1 MDRIIDTLIAVLVPT
16 TVFIIQDAIKEKKR
30 RKQFIEQIDQTQ
42 NEELQKLRD
51 GVKAILHDRII
62 QKCEYHIRIGK
73 VSAVD
78 IQELEY
84 MNEPYKA
91 LGGNGTVKTMLSEVH
106 KLKKQIE
113 SEDEDNGI

>member
-1 MDRIIDTLIAVLVPT
+1 MERFIDMLVAVLVPT
-16 TVFIIQDAIKEKKR
+16 TVFIIQDGIKEKKR
-30 RKQFIEQIDQTQ
+30 RKQFIEQIDQKQ
-42 NEELQKLRD
+42 NEELLVLRED
-51 GVKAILHDRII
+51 IKALLHDRII
-62 QKCEYHIRIGK
+62 QKCEYHIRIGM

-113 SEDEDNGI
+113 SEDE

>member
-1 MDRIIDTLIAVLVPT
+1 M
-16 TVFIIQDAIKEKKR
+16 
-30 RKQFIEQIDQTQ
+30 
-42 NEELQKLRD
+42 
-51 GVKAILHDRII
+51 
-62 QKCEYHIRIGK
+62 
-73 VSAVD
+73 SAVD

-113 SEDEDNGI
+113 SEDEE

>member
-1 MDRIIDTLIAVLVPT
+1 MDSIYDILIAVLVPT
-16 TVFIIQDAIKEKKR
+16 VIFLIQDGVKERKR
-30 RKQFIEQIDQTQ
+30 HKRFVEQIDQKQ
-42 NEELQKLRD
+42 NEELQILQN
-51 GVKAILHDRII
+51 GIKALLHDRII
-62 QKCEYHIRIGK
+62 QKCEYHIHIGK

-113 SEDEDNGI
+113 SEEE

>member
-1 MDRIIDTLIAVLVPT
+1 MERFIDMLVAVLVPT
-16 TVFIIQDAIKEKKR
+16 TVFIIQDGIKEKKR
-30 RKQFIEQIDQTQ
+30 RKQFIEQIDQKK
-42 NEELQKLRD
+42 NEELLVLRE
-51 GVKAILHDRII
+51 GIKALLHDRII
-62 QKCEYHIRIGK
+62 QKCEYHIRIGM

-113 SEDEDNGI
+113 SEDEE

>member
-1 MDRIIDTLIAVLVPT
+1 MERFIDILVAVLVPT
-16 TVFIIQDAIKEKKR
+16 TVFIIQDGIKEKKR
-30 RKQFIEQIDQTQ
+30 RKQFIEQIDQKQ
-42 NEELQKLRD
+42 NEELLVLRE
-51 GVKAILHDRII
+51 GIKALLHDRII

-113 SEDEDNGI
+113 SEDEE

>member
-1 MDRIIDTLIAVLVPT
+1 MDRIIDMLIAVLVPT
-16 TVFIIQDAIKEKKR
+16 IVFIIQDTIKEKKR
-30 RKQFIEQIDQTQ
+30 RKQFVEQIDQRQ
-42 NEELQKLRD
+42 NEELQVLRE
-51 GVKAILHDRII
+51 GIKALLHDRII

-113 SEDEDNGI
+113 SEDEE

>member
-1 MDRIIDTLIAVLVPT
+1 MERFIDMLVAVLVPT
-16 TVFIIQDAIKEKKR
+16 TVFIIQDGIKEKKR
-30 RKQFIEQIDQTQ
+30 RKQFIEQIDQKK
-42 NEELQKLRD
+42 NEELLVLRD
-51 GVKAILHDRII
+51 GIKALLHDRII
-62 QKCEYHIRIGK
+62 QKCEYHIRIGM

-113 SEDEDNGI
+113 SEDEE

>member
-1 MDRIIDTLIAVLVPT
+1 MELLQFTKDYWVILCFLVSLSSYL
-16 TVFIIQDAIKEKKR
+16 IIQIMALRNGIKA
-30 RKQFIEQIDQTQ
+30 
-42 NEELQKLRD
+42 L
-51 GVKAILHDRII
+51 LHDRII

-91 LGGNGTVKTMLSEVH
+91 LGGNGTVKTMLSEVV
-106 KLKKQIE
+106 
-113 SEDEDNGI
+113 